1 MNQDALS
8 LTHPGRL
15 GEHPIGREDNG
26 REDSGL
32 LQIYLACERIQG
44 KGEDSLCER
53 ILRVATTDGE
63 SCHGLPNTKSFHPL
77 PQCSN
82 RPGNLIARNK
92 GQGWAMTS
100 LARPQIGI
108 VHPCIGNLYQ
118 DLSRAWLLNGH
129 IASFKHLWPAEARY
143 HDRFHN
149 CLCPFLA
156 LSLPADQ
163 RIAVHTVQSSD

>member
-1 MNQDALS
+1 MNQYALS

-15 GEHPIGREDNG
+15 CEHPIGREDDG

-32 LQIYLACERIQG
+32 LQIYLACECIQG
-44 KGEDSLCER
+44 KGEGGQCWHK
-53 ILRVATTDGE
+53 LRVATTEGE
-63 SCHGLPNTKSFHPL
+63 SCYGLPNTEPFHPF

-82 RPGNLIARNK
+82 SPGNLIARNK
-92 GQGWAMTS
+92 RQGWAMAS

-108 VHPCIGNLYQ
+108 VHACIGNLDQ
-118 DLSRAWLLNGH
+118 DLSRSWLPNGH

-143 HDRFHN
+143 HYSFHQ
-149 CLCPFLA
+149 CLCPFLS

-163 RIAVHTVQSSD
+163 QIAVHTVQSSD